1 MGVSCIAH
9 IVFALACMVR
19 GNDPAPQAFMY
30 GSAVVSAQTDSFFH
44 TPIVGPLVAWKF
56 KAKFTPAARETT
68 ILVSY
73 APLPKRVDGFFKLN
87 PNVFKLKDGN
97 EQTACFKKN
106 KKLGQL
112 MAAVRQ
118 HYGKP
123 LIVDSGYRSPKYNT
137 GVNGAKNSAH
147 MRCNAVDFQI
157 AGVSKQALASYLRTI
172 PGVGGVGLYC
182 NSDPVHMDVERRR
195 DWNWS
200 CKGTTA
206 SLSKRKMK

>member
-9 IVFALACMVR
+9 IVFSLACMVR
-19 GNDPAPQAFMY
+19 GNDPMPQELMY
-30 GSAVVSAQTDSFFH
+30 GRAVVSAQTDVFFH
-44 TPIVGPLVAWKF
+44 TPIVGPLVAWKVN
-56 KAKFTPAARETT
+56 AKYVPADKGPT
-68 ILVSY
+68 LVSY
-73 APLPKRVDGFFKLN
+73 APIPKKAEGFFKLN
-87 PNVFKLKDGN
+87 PNLFQLKDGN

-106 KKLGQL
+106 KKLARL
-112 MAAVRQ
+112 MNIVRE

-123 LIVDSGYRSPKYNT
+123 LIVDSGYRSPKYNA
-137 GVNGAKNSAH
+137 GVSGAKNSAH

-157 AGVSKQALASYLRTI
+157 AGVSKHALASYLRSI

-200 CKGTTA
+200 CKGNTA
-206 SLSKRKMK
+206 ALTKRKMK